1 MILQLEGEDVPLEA
15 HSPASHY
22 ITFRK
27 LPPCC
32 ASWNIVHVGGS
43 LAACGAA
50 IVAALRQKWVGDDA
64 AVRPCP

>member
-1 MILQLEGEDVPLEA
+1 MILQLEGEDVPLAA
-15 HSPASHY
+15 HSPPSHY

-27 LPPCC
+27 LPACC

-43 LAACGAA
+43 LAAWGGG
-50 IVAALRQKWVGDDA
+50 IVAALGEKWFDDDA